1 MRTNYSVKDVEVIE
15 SEAYS
20 VGVTVG
26 QVAMRDRVVELL
38 RSEQELASGFS
49 ARNALI
55 NDLIELIREEL

>member
-49 ARNALI
+49 PRNALI